1 MAFGKKKKRK
11 KERIEKGWL
20 FKGKKWIHIK
30 LIITLLTGSVYAKI
44 IPCAYFY
51 SGLLMLFLSSL
62 IPTLNGIYS
71 LNLLCAN
78 GNLKSLDLAKKMHVL
93 ICSPR
98 WGRVTS
104 FDYLFE
110 LF

>member
-1 MAFGKKKKRK
+1 MDKHKTYYHSPYR
-11 KERIEKGWL
+11 L
-20 FKGKKWIHIK
+20 S
-30 LIITLLTGSVYAKI
+30 LCKI
-44 IPCAYFY
+44 ILCAYFY

-78 GNLKSLDLAKKMHVL
+78 GNLKSLDLAKKMHAL
-93 ICSPR
+93 ICSPH

-104 FDYLFE
+104 FGYLFE